1 MRNDIKPV
9 LSYFY
14 VFYIHFNQ
22 PGTRFESDQREGGI

>member
-9 LSYFY
+9 LSYVY

-22 PGTRFESDQREGGI
+22 PVTRFESDQRKGGI